1 MPGRG
6 GRVPGPGGCLV
17 ETPRTA
23 TAVGSMHPTG
33 MHFCSIAI

>member
-6 GRVPGPGGCLV
+6 EGVWSGGCLV

-33 MHFCSIAI
+33 MHSCSIAI